1 MVERYSRKIVRDIWT
16 EEEKFKAWLEVEI
29 LALEGYA
36 KYNKNIKASDIQKIR
51 ANAKIDVK
59 RIEEIEKDTKHDV
72 IAFTRSLSEFM
83 GPEKKWVHYGLTSTD
98 VVDTAQSI
106 RLKKVN
112 KILLDDLIQLRD
124 VLKKMAVEHIDTF
137 QIGRTHGIHAE
148 ITTFGYTLALWY
160 DEVNRNIERFKIASS
175 ELELIKISGA
185 VGNYANIPLGVQ
197 DYMAQKLKMKSS
209 PISTQVLQRD
219 LHAHYLN
226 TIALIGSSLEKF
238 AVNIRHMQ
246 RTEVNE
252 VRESFSKKQKGSSAM
267 PHKKNPIGS
276 ENISGLS
283 RILRGFALA
292 SYENI
297 PLWHE
302 RDISHSSAERVMLP
316 DATILLDYMLNRF
329 TNILR
334 TLDINKKQMLEN
346 INLTHG
352 VIFSQK
358 VMLYLIET
366 KKMSRENAYD
376 LVQPLAKTAFEERKS
391 FEKILLD
398 NKVLTQSE
406 IDNIFKLSNY
416 TKNISK
422 VFKRLNLI

>member
-1 MVERYSRKIVRDIWT
+1 MVERYSRKILKNIWT
-16 EEEKFKAWLEVEI
+16 EEEKFKTWLEVEI

-36 KYNKNIKASDIQKIR
+36 KYNKNIKISDIKKIKSK
-51 ANAKIDVK
+51 AKINVK

-72 IAFTRSLSEFM
+72 IAFTRSLSEFL
-83 GPEKKWVHYGLTSTD
+83 GPEKKWIHYGLTSTD
-98 VVDTAQSI
+98 IVDTAQSI

-112 KILLDDLIQLRD
+112 KILLNDLIILRN
-124 VLKKMAVEHIDTF
+124 VLKKLAIKHIDTF

-160 DEVNRNIERFKIASS
+160 DEINRNIERFKIAAN
-175 ELELIKISGA
+175 ELEIIKISGA

-197 DYMAQKLKMKSS
+197 EYIAKKLKMKSS
-209 PISTQVLQRD
+209 PISTQVIQRD
-219 LHAHYLN
+219 LHAYYLN
-226 TIALIGSSLEKF
+226 IIALIGTSLEKF
-238 AVNIRHMQ
+238 VVNIRHMQ

-302 RDISHSSAERVMLP
+302 RDISHSSAERIMLP

-329 TNILR
+329 TNILK

-346 INLTHG
+346 INLTYG

-358 VMLYLIET
+358 VMLYLIEN

-376 LVQPLAKTAFEERKS
+376 LVQPLAKRAFEKRKS
-391 FEKILLD
+391 FGKILLD
-398 NKVLTQSE
+398 NNVLTQQE
-406 IDNIFKLSNY
+406 VNKIFKLSNY
-416 TKNISK
+416 TKNIYK
-422 VFKRLNLI
+422 VFKRLKLI

>member
-1 MVERYSRKIVRDIWT
+1 MIKRYSRKILQDIWT
-16 EEEKFKAWLEVEI
+16 EEEKYKAWLDIEI

-36 KYNKNIKASDIQKIR
+36 QYNKNITKNDINNIKNKCKI
-51 ANAKIDVK
+51 NIN
-59 RIEEIEKDTKHDV
+59 RIEEIEKETKHDV
-72 IAFTRSLSEFM
+72 IAFTRSLSEM
-83 GPEKKWVHYGLTSTD
+83 LGPEKKWIHYGLTSTD

-112 KILLDDLIQLRD
+112 KILLDDLDALAL
-124 VLKKMAVEHIDTF
+124 VLKQLAIKHVDTF

-160 DEVNRNIERFKIASS
+160 DEINRNIKRFKQTSREI
-175 ELELIKISGA
+175 ELIKISGA

-197 DYMAQKLKMKSS
+197 EYIAKKLDMKSS
-209 PISTQVLQRD
+209 LISTQVIQRD
-219 LHAHYLN
+219 IHADYLN
-226 TIALIGSSLEKF
+226 SIALIGSTLEKF

-252 VRESFSKKQKGSSAM
+252 VREAFSKNQKGSSAM

-283 RILRGFALA
+283 RVLRGYALA
-292 SYENI
+292 ANENI

-302 RDISHSSAERVMLP
+302 RDISHSSVERIILP

-329 TNILR
+329 TNIVK
-334 TLDINKKQMLEN
+334 TLDVNEKQMFEN
-346 INLTHG
+346 INITNG

-358 VMLYLIET
+358 VMLYLIEN
-366 KKMSRENAYD
+366 KNMSREQAYD
-376 LVQPLAKTAFEERKS
+376 LVQPIAKYAFENKQS
-391 FEKILLD
+391 FKEILI
-398 NKVLTQSE
+398 NKNVLSTKE
-406 IDNIFKLSNY
+406 TELIFKLSNY
-416 TKNISK
+416 TKNIKK
-422 VFKRLNLI
+422 VFKRLKLM